1 MRGTTQI
8 KAPAP
13 FPRQAWR
20 WARDNLF
27 GGVANTLL
35 TVVTS
40 LFLVFALYQILR
52 FVFVTA
58 EWEVIEAN
66 RRLFFLG
73 RFPVGEEWRIWPPIL
88 LVSALAGLTVGLRTR
103 LDLRSTIMMVLWLA
117 VGLTPVFLFFAH
129 GTVGILTAAAVGL
142 AALGYIGARIWLQDS
157 RYVALIGQLVL
168 ASWLLTFPL
177 ALVLLVG
184 FGGADTS
191 LGIDG
196 VDPSRWGGF
205 HLNILL
211 AVVAIVASFPLG
223 VLLALGRTSSFP
235 VFRVAS
241 TIYIELIRG
250 VPLITILLMAWLVL
264 PDFLPSF
271 SVPVLAPSGLDDIE
285 LVYRVMVALTLFSAA
300 YVAEIVRGGLQA
312 VPRGQI
318 EAAQALGMSTARI
331 LALIVLPQ
339 ALRAVI
345 PALVGQFISLFK
357 DTSLVFI
364 VGLTEMLR
372 AGRAVAQGQIEFSGR
387 EMEVLLFVGLVF
399 WIVAFSMSRLSQQ
412 LERNLGVGER

>member
-13 FPRQAWR
+13 FPRQARR
-20 WARDNLF
+20 WAHDNLF

-223 VLLALGRTSSFP
+223 VL
-235 VFRVAS
+235 
-241 TIYIELIRG
+241 
-250 VPLITILLMAWLVL
+250 

>member
-1 MRGTTQI
+1 MRGTAQI
-8 KAPAP
+8 KAAAP
-13 FPRQAWR
+13 LPRRARR
-20 WARDNLF
+20 WAHDNLF

-52 FVFVTA
+52 FVFITA
-58 EWEVIEAN
+58 DWEVIQAN
-66 RRLFFLG
+66 RRLLFLG
-73 RFPVGEEWRIWPPIL
+73 RFPVGEEWRVWPPIL
-88 LVSALAGLTVGLRTR
+88 LFSALAGLSSGLWTR
-103 LDLRSTIMMVLWLA
+103 LDLRGTIVMVLWLA

-129 GTVGILTAAAVGL
+129 GTVGVLTAAAVGL
-142 AALGYIGARIWLQDS
+142 AALGYIVERIWLRDS
-157 RYVALIGQLVL
+157 RYVALTGQLIL
-168 ASWLLTFPL
+168 AGWVLTFPL
-177 ALVLLVG
+177 AIVLLVG
-184 FGGADTS
+184 GFG
-191 LGIDG
+191 G

-205 HLNILL
+205 YLNILL

-223 VLLALGRTSSFP
+223 VLLALGRTSSYP

-241 TIYIELIRG
+241 TIYIELFRG
-250 VPLITILLMAWLVL
+250 VPLITILLMSWFVL

-318 EAAQALGMSTARI
+318 EAAQALGLGTARI
-331 LALIVLPQ
+331 LILIVLPQ

-364 VGLTEMLR
+364 VGLTELLR
-372 AGRAVAQGQIEFSGR
+372 AGRAVAQGQIQFSGR

-399 WIVAFSMSRLSQQ
+399 WIVAFSMSRLSQR
-412 LERNLGVGER
+412 LEYNLGVGER

>member
-1 MRGTTQI
+1 MRGSTRI

-13 FPRQAWR
+13 FLRRARR
-20 WARDNLF
+20 WAHDNLF

-35 TVVTS
+35 TLITS
-40 LFLVFALYQILR
+40 LFLVFVLYQILR
-52 FVFVTA
+52 FVFITA

-88 LVSALAGLTVGLRTR
+88 LASALAGLTVGLRTR
-103 LDLRSTIMMVLWLA
+103 LDMRSTVMMVLWLA

-129 GTVGILTAAAVGL
+129 GTVAILTAAAVGL
-142 AALGYIGARIWLQDS
+142 AALGYIVVRIWLPDN
-157 RYVALIGQLVL
+157 RYVALIGQLTL
-168 ASWLLTFPL
+168 AGWVLTFPL
-177 ALVLLVG
+177 AIVLLVG
-184 FGGADTS
+184 FGG
-191 LGIDG
+191 
-196 VDPSRWGGF
+196 VDPSLWGGF

-211 AVVAIVASFPLG
+211 AVVGIVASFPLG
-223 VLLALGRTSSFP
+223 VLLALGRTSSYP

-271 SVPVLAPSGLDDIE
+271 SVPVVAPSGLDDIE

-318 EAAQALGMSTARI
+318 EAAQALGLGTARI
-331 LALIVLPQ
+331 LILIVLPQ

-412 LERNLGVGER
+412 IERNLGIGER